1 MCLQNGENMNDS
13 VKTYPISDPL
23 LQKRMIYLINLERH
37 VTKAGQKI
45 TFDVI
50 RSAIKYIGKE
60 VVINCSRTGVPC
72 ATFKDF
78 TIRQYT
84 NGGNLY
90 LTAVVEPFV
99 FLKQKVI
106 DSINLGEGDLH
117 FVLTGKK
124 ENDTIVEFAEWVF
137 TGNP

>member
-1 MCLQNGENMNDS
+1 MNDT
-13 VKTYPISDPL
+13 VKRYSTPDTL
-23 LQKRMIYLINLERH
+23 LRKRVIYLINLERH

-50 RSAIKYIGKE
+50 QSAIKHVGKE
-60 VVINCSRTGVPC
+60 VTVCCSRTGVPC

-78 TIRQYT
+78 TFRQYA

-124 ENDTIVEFAEWVF
+124 ENDTIIEFGEWIF